1 MDEHKNNIRVRVPQ
15 YQHARKRYQLLHT
28 TRYSIMQ
35 TYKYQEQFHVA

>member
-1 MDEHKNNIRVRVPQ
+1 MDEYDHNMRKSAPQ

-28 TRYSIMQ
+28 IRYSMMQ